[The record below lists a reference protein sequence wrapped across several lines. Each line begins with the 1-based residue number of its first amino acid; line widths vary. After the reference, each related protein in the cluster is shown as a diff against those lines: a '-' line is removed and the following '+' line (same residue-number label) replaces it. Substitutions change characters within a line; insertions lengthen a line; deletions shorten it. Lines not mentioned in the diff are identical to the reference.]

1 MGILIRSFSE
11 KNGYICDM
19 TAPVFPFALRARH
32 AWLLL
37 PAVIAAGLAVAEEP
51 AAPPDPDQISGWID
65 QLAAEQFA
73 QREAAT
79 RSLAAA
85 GQPAIEPLQQAIGR
99 GDLEVS
105 SRAVEILREM
115 LAAEDA
121 DLAAAAERTLE
132 NVAEG
137 ADAAVAGLAEATLDF
152 HTVGLAEAARGRLEA
167 LGMIITEGFLP
178 SGQRGLHALFNATWT
193 GTSEDLRLLT
203 RLRRVAHVG
212 VHGVRLDDASLAVLG
227 RLRGL
232 EQLQLYGTGASDA
245 ALAAIAAK
253 LPDTKID
260 VRKGGK
266 LGVAGQSVIG
276 PCLITHVQEGS
287 AAADAGVHIGD
298 IVLHIDGQP
307 VANFESLT
315 DLVGRRGPGDTI
327 ELEIERGGANPGDEP
342 QRFKRTVKLGG
353 WE

>member
-1 MGILIRSFSE
+1 
-11 KNGYICDM
+11 
-19 TAPVFPFALRARH
+19 V
-32 AWLLL
+32 
-37 PAVIAAGLAVAEEP
+37 
-51 AAPPDPDQISGWID
+51 
-65 QLAAEQFA
+65 
-73 QREAAT
+73 
-79 RSLAAA
+79 
-85 GQPAIEPLQQAIGR
+85 
-99 GDLEVS
+99 
-105 SRAVEILREM
+105 
-115 LAAEDA
+115 
-121 DLAAAAERTLE
+121 
-132 NVAEG
+132 
-137 ADAAVAGLAEATLDF
+137 
-152 HTVGLAEAARGRLEA
+152 
-167 LGMIITEGFLP
+167 
-178 SGQRGLHALFNATWT
+178 HALFNATWT

-203 RLRRVAHVG
+203 RLRRVGQVG
-212 VHGVRLDDASLAVLG
+212 VHGVRLDEASLAVLG

-287 AAADAGVHIGD
+287 AAADAGVQIGD

-327 ELEIERGGANPGDEP
+327 ELEIERGGANPGAEP

>member
-1 MGILIRSFSE
+1 MRVLRL
-11 KNGYICDM
+11 
-19 TAPVFPFALRARH
+19 FPTVNARH
-32 AWLLL
+32 VWLIL

-51 AAPPDPDQISGWID
+51 APPPDAGQISGWIE

-73 QREAAT
+73 QRESAT

-85 GQPAIEPLQQAIGR
+85 GPAAIEPLRQAIGR

-115 LAAEDA
+115 LAGEDV
-121 DLAAAAERTLE
+121 DLAASAERALE
-132 NVAEG
+132 DLAEG
-137 ADAAVAGLAEATLDF
+137 TDAAVAGMAEATLDF
-152 HTVGLAEAARGRLEA
+152 HTLGLAEAARARLEA
-167 LGMIITEGFLP
+167 LGAVITEGFLP
-178 SGQRGLHALFNATWT
+178 SGQRGLHVLFNASWT
-193 GTSEDLRLLT
+193 GKSDDLRLLA
-203 RLRRVAHVG
+203 RLRNVAQVSA
-212 VHGVRLDDASLAVLG
+212 HGVRLDEASLAVLG

-232 EQLQLYGTGASDA
+232 EQLQLYGTGAGDA
-245 ALAAIAAK
+245 ALAALVAK

-276 PCLITHVQEGS
+276 PCLLTHVQEGS
-287 AAADAGVHIGD
+287 AAADAGIQIGD

-315 DLVGRRGPGDTI
+315 DLVGRRGPGDTL
-327 ELEIERGGANPGDEP
+327 ELDIERGGRNPGDEP

>member
-1 MGILIRSFSE
+1 MLAVKPFPAARVRRIRLMLGDAVAALI
-11 KNGYICDM
+11 
-19 TAPVFPFALRARH
+19 
-32 AWLLL
+32 
-37 PAVIAAGLAVAEEP
+37 IAAGLAVGEEP
-51 AAPPDPDQISGWID
+51 AAPPDAGQISGWID

-85 GQPAIEPLQQAIGR
+85 GQAAIAPLREAIRR

-115 LAAEDA
+115 LAGEDA
-121 DLAAAAERTLE
+121 DLAVAAERALE
-132 NVAEG
+132 SLAEG
-137 ADAAVAGLAEATLDF
+137 SDAAVAGMAEATLDF
-152 HTVGLAEAARGRLEA
+152 HTQGLAEAARARLES
-167 LGMIITEGFLP
+167 LGAVITEGFLP
-178 SGQRGLHALFNATWT
+178 SGQRGLHALFNASWT
-193 GTSEDLRLLT
+193 GNSDDLRLLA
-203 RLRRVAHVG
+203 RLRHVSQVG
-212 VHGVRLDDASLAVLG
+212 VHGVPLDEASLAVLG
-227 RLRGL
+227 RLRGV
-232 EQLQLYGTGASDA
+232 EQVQLYGTGASDV
-245 ALAAIAAK
+245 ALAALVAK

-287 AAADAGVHIGD
+287 AAADAGIQIGD
-298 IVLHIDGQP
+298 IVLHIDGAP

-315 DLVGRRGPGDTI
+315 DLVGRHGPGDKL
-327 ELEIERGGANPGDEP
+327 ELDIERGVANPGGEP
-342 QRFKRTVKLGG
+342 QRFKRTVQLGG